1 MFREGME
8 DTRSWADGVHTM
20 PAHGLAAAG
29 LPLVRTAIWKP
40 QSIHSLLLRFL
51 QSFFKHA
58 SLQRRRGQQRMTW
71 VAGIIDSVDMSLS
84 KVREMVI
91 DREAWRTALLGVS
104 ESQTRLSNWTT
115 TATAMLRES
124 SISDL
129 HLTSLKM
136 TALSTKATA
145 VFCIESLSLYGHT
158 EDT

>member
-1 MFREGME
+1 M
-8 DTRSWADGVHTM
+8 
-20 PAHGLAAAG
+20 
-29 LPLVRTAIWKP
+29 
-40 QSIHSLLLRFL
+40 
-51 QSFFKHA
+51 
-58 SLQRRRGQQRMTW
+58 
-71 VAGIIDSVDMSLS
+71 AGIIDSVDMSLS

-145 VFCIESLSLYGHT
+145 VFCIESLSLYGHK